1 MVPFFNHHHKLRK
14 RESLPTNQTQ
24 TLDGKVRAGSCCK
37 EVAPQKKRLLK
48 LCLAENNLLMSFWV
62 SRFKWFV
69 QGY

>member
-37 EVAPQKKRLLK
+37 EVAPQKKKAFKIMPGREEPAHELLDI
-48 LCLAENNLLMSFWV
+48 
-62 SRFKWFV
+62 
-69 QGY
+69 